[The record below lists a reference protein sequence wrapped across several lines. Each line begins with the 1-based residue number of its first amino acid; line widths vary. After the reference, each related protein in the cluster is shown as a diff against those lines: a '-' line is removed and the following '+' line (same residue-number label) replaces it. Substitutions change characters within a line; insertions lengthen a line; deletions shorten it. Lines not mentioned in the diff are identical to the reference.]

1 MVGQPKKRCWQ
12 IQLLK
17 AWKVIWNFTG
27 QAWGTF
33 RKSPA
38 CLPASEQC
46 RQLRPTFQR
55 VSRNWAPVAPHWSS
69 FWISTSSVLAC
80 LLFFKTV
87 QNAAGGK
94 RKKGL
99 SGCPVAKTARFRHRL
114 QGMRVWSLIQEL
126 RPHVLNGPA
135 PHPPTPPKCFWWA
148 EDSQDCFIV
157 CRTSRMWNFFFKV
170 KHSQL
175 VMGWE
180 LPRVPLLARV
190 HVVWPLH
197 DPGQHRLL
205 ISSEGTPWFAVLAPW
220 RSPMQKWPWH
230 PHSMS
235 LGNATF

>member
-1 MVGQPKKRCWQ
+1 M
-12 IQLLK
+12 
-17 AWKVIWNFTG
+17 
-27 QAWGTF
+27 
-33 RKSPA
+33 SPA

-46 RQLRPTFQR
+46 RQPHPTFQR

-114 QGMRVWSLIQEL
+114 QGTRVRSLIQEL
-126 RPHVLNGPA
+126 RPHMLNGPA
-135 PHPPTPPKCFWWA
+135 PHPPTPPKCFWWT
-148 EDSQDCFIV
+148 EESQDGFIV
-157 CRTSRMWNFFFKV
+157 CRTSRTWNFFFKV

-175 VMGWE
+175 VTGWE

-205 ISSEGTPWFAVLAPW
+205 ISSEGDSLVCSVRSLEIPYAKMTLTSTFYEFGECHLLEAPPGDLQSILA
-220 RSPMQKWPWH
+220 
-230 PHSMS
+230 
-235 LGNATF
+235 G